1 MSNERPDMPKLRIP
15 LDNEELE
22 TILVIARNRQSGR
35 IMATEIEELVR
46 AYREMLAN
54 KEEVDELELET
65 TTS

>member
-1 MSNERPDMPKLRIP
+1 MPKLRIP